1 MTNPL
6 RYGLLGA
13 GMMGREHLRNLA
25 LLEDVKVV
33 AICEP
38 NPGMLNKARA
48 LAPRCGFCCGLASL
62 A

>member
-25 LLEDVKVV
+25 LLNRRSGCCCLRAK
-33 AICEP
+33 
-38 NPGMLNKARA
+38 PGHAGESPSVGTGR
-48 LAPRCGFCCGLASL
+48 GVCC
-62 A
+62 